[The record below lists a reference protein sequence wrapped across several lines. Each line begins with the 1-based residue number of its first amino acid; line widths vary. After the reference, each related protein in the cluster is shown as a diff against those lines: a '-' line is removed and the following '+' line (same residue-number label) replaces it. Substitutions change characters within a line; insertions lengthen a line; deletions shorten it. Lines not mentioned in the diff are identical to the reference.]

1 MSVEKSFQKTNFF
14 LGVFPENEKNS
25 SLSSYRRMMRE
36 NKVLCC
42 PFDDISGLT
51 VDEILQTLP
60 DGCEEFAIFPITTYL
75 DSSSFESTSIV
86 SYNFMF
92 LFQKQA
98 LSDYVRNSNVSS
110 LMESLILCGSSKF
123 SVEQSNMAR
132 TFKNRYGKKS
142 GYAYKR

>member
-1 MSVEKSFQKTNFF
+1 
-14 LGVFPENEKNS
+14 
-25 SLSSYRRMMRE
+25 
-36 NKVLCC
+36 
-42 PFDDISGLT
+42 
-51 VDEILQTLP
+51 
-60 DGCEEFAIFPITTYL
+60 
-75 DSSSFESTSIV
+75 
-86 SYNFMF
+86 MF

-98 LSDYVRNSNVSS
+98 LSDYVRNSNISS